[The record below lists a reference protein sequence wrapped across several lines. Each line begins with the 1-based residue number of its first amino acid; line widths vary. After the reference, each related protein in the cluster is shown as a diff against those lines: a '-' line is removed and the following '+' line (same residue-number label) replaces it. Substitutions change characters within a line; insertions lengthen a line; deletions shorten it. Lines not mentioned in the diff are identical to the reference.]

1 MRGLYSLLLRIL
13 SPLLLGW
20 MALRA
25 RRAGGRWSVLGAARF
40 GRYGQAAGEPGAVWV
55 HAVSLGETRA
65 AHPLIR
71 ALLDRGHRVLLTHLT
86 ATGRAE
92 GGRVYAAELAD
103 GRLRQAWLP
112 YDFPGA
118 TRRFMRHHRPAVG
131 VLIEREVWPNLVHA
145 AGRAGVPLVL
155 ASARM
160 SEASLRVTLRL
171 GALLRP
177 AYGALTRTYAQSLAD
192 ARRLERAGARQVAVS
207 GNFKFDLRPDRERM
221 ARGAGFAARL
231 DRRIVAIASTREG
244 EDAPFVEAIRREIGQ
259 RRVRGD
265 DACPRPLFIL
275 VPRHPERFE
284 TAAGLLRAAGLS
296 FVRRS
301 RLLEL
306 GDDSSSAVDACRD
319 ADVLLGDTLGEMAW
333 YYACAQVAVVG
344 GSFAPLGG
352 QNFIEASAQ
361 GKPVLVGPHTAH
373 FEQAV
378 GDALDAGAIARAA
391 DPDQAVRQA
400 LRWLDDP
407 AALHRM
413 GEAAGDWVRRHAG
426 AVARVVD
433 GIETLLASAPGL
445 AMLRCLSTSPLAS
458 GSDSSGTEQS
468 AGTASRP
475 DSSSR

>member
-40 GRYGQAAGEPGAVWV
+40 GRYGRAASDPGAIWV

-92 GGRVYAAELAD
+92 GRRVYAAELAD
-103 GRLRQAWLP
+103 GRLRQDWLP

-160 SEASLRVTLRL
+160 SAASLRVTLRL

-207 GNFKFDLRPDRERM
+207 GNFKFDLRLDREPM
-221 ARGAGFAARL
+221 DRGAGFAARL
-231 DRRIVAIASTREG
+231 GRRIVVIASTREG
-244 EDAPFVEAIRREIGQ
+244 EDAPFVEAIRRELEQ
-259 RRVRGD
+259 RRARSD
-265 DACPRPLFIL
+265 DSDRPLLFIL
-275 VPRHPERFE
+275 VPRHPERFD
-284 TAAGLLRAAGLS
+284 AAAALLRAAGLS
-296 FVRRS
+296 HVRRS

-306 GDDSSSAVDACRD
+306 GGDGSTAVEACRD
-319 ADVLLGDTLGEMAW
+319 AAVILGDTLGEMAW
-333 YYACAQVAVVG
+333 YYACAQVAIVG

-361 GKPVLVGPHTAH
+361 GRPVLVGPHTAH

-378 GDALDAGAIARAA
+378 GDALAAGAIARAA
-391 DPDQAVRQA
+391 DPAQAVRQA

-407 AALHRM
+407 AGLNRM
-413 GEAAGDWVRRHAG
+413 GEAARDWVRQHAG

-433 GIETLLASAPGL
+433 GIEDLLARTPRRPPG
-445 AMLRCLSTSPLAS
+445 T
-458 GSDSSGTEQS
+458 
-468 AGTASRP
+468 
-475 DSSSR
+475 

>member
-1 MRGLYSLLLRIL
+1 MRALYSLLLRIL
-13 SPLLLGW
+13 SPLLLAW

-40 GRYGQAAGEPGAVWV
+40 GCYPGAARDPGAVWV

-86 ATGRAE
+86 ATGWAE

-118 TRRFMRHHRPAVG
+118 ARRFLRHYRPAVG

-145 AGRAGVPLVL
+145 AARAEVPLVL

-160 SEASLRVTLRL
+160 SAASLRVTLRL

-207 GNFKFDLRPDRERM
+207 GNFKFDLRLDRERM
-221 ARGAGFAARL
+221 DRGADFAARL
-231 DRRIVAIASTREG
+231 GRRIVVIASTREG
-244 EDAPFVEAIRREIGQ
+244 EDAPFVEAIRREIEQ
-259 RRVRGD
+259 RRARGED
-265 DACPRPLFIL
+265 CGRPLLFIL

-284 TAAGLLRAAGLS
+284 AAAGLLRAAGLPH
-296 FVRRS
+296 VRRS

-306 GDDSSSAVDACRD
+306 GDGGSTAVEACRD
-319 ADVLLGDTLGEMAW
+319 AAVILGDTLGEMAW
-333 YYACAQVAVVG
+333 YYACAQVAIVG

-361 GKPVLVGPHTAH
+361 GRPVLVGPHTAH

-378 GDALDAGAIARAA
+378 ADALAAGAIARAA
-391 DPDQAVRQA
+391 DPAQAVRQA

-407 AALHRM
+407 AALHRV
-413 GEAAGDWVRRHAG
+413 GEAARDWVRQHAG
-426 AVARVVD
+426 AVTRVVD
-433 GIETLLASAPGL
+433 GIEDLLARPPRRPPG
-445 AMLRCLSTSPLAS
+445 A
-458 GSDSSGTEQS
+458 
-468 AGTASRP
+468 
-475 DSSSR
+475 

>member
-1 MRGLYSLLLRIL
+1 MRSLYSLLLRIL

-40 GRYGQAAGEPGAVWV
+40 GRYGRAGDDSGAVWV

-92 GGRVYAAELAD
+92 GERAYAAELAD
-103 GRLRQAWLP
+103 GRLRQDWLP

-145 AGRAGVPLVL
+145 AVESGVPLVL

-160 SEASLRVTLRL
+160 SASSLRGTLRL

-207 GNFKFDLRPDRERM
+207 GNFKFDLPLDRERM
-221 ARGAGFAARL
+221 ARGEGFAARL
-231 DRRIVAIASTREG
+231 GRRIVVIASTREG
-244 EDAPFVEAIRREIGQ
+244 EDAPFIEAIRQQVGL
-259 RRVRGD
+259 RRARGD
-265 DACPRPLFIL
+265 DSGPPLLFVL

-284 TAAGLLRAAGLS
+284 AAAGLLRAAGLAH
-296 FVRRS
+296 VRRS
-301 RLLEL
+301 CLLEL
-306 GDDSSSAVDACRD
+306 GDDSSPAVEACRD
-319 ADVLLGDTLGEMAW
+319 ADVVLGDTLGEMAW
-333 YYACAQVAVVG
+333 YYACAQVAIVG

-361 GKPVLVGPHTAH
+361 GRPVLVGPHTAH

-378 GDALDAGAIARAA
+378 GDALAAGAIARAA

-407 AALHRM
+407 AGLHRM
-413 GEAAGDWVRRHAG
+413 GEAARDWVRQHAG

-433 GIETLLASAPGL
+433 GIETLLAQGARRPPG
-445 AMLRCLSTSPLAS
+445 A
-458 GSDSSGTEQS
+458 
-468 AGTASRP
+468 
-475 DSSSR
+475 

>member
-1 MRGLYSLLLRIL
+1 MMRVLYSLLLVVL
-13 SPLLLGW
+13 SPVLLGW

-25 RRAGGRWSVLGAARF
+25 RRAGGRWSVLGAVRF
-40 GRYGQAAGEPGAVWV
+40 GRYGRTEAEPGAVWV

-92 GGRVYAAELAD
+92 GARAYAAELAD
-103 GRLRQAWLP
+103 GRLRQDWLP

-118 TRRFMRHHRPAVG
+118 ARRFMRHHRPAVG

-145 AGRAGVPLVL
+145 AARAGVPLVL

-160 SEASLRVTLRL
+160 SESSLRGTLRL

-177 AYGALTRTYAQSLAD
+177 AYGALTRTYAQSLTD
-192 ARRLERAGARQVAVS
+192 AWRLEQAGARQVAVS
-207 GNFKFDLRPDRERM
+207 GNFKFDLRLDHERM
-221 ARGAGFAARL
+221 TRGAGFAARL
-231 DRRIVAIASTREG
+231 DRRVVVIASTREG
-244 EDAPFVEAIRREIGQ
+244 EDAPFIEAIRLEIGQ

-265 DACPRPLFIL
+265 DSGPPLLFIL
-275 VPRHPERFE
+275 VPRHPQRFE
-284 TAAGLLRAAGLS
+284 AAAELLQAAGLPY
-296 FVRRS
+296 VRRS

-306 GDDSSSAVDACRD
+306 GDDSSPAVQACHDA
-319 ADVLLGDTLGEMAW
+319 VVILGDTLGEMAW
-333 YYACAQVAVVG
+333 YYACAQVAIVG

-361 GKPVLVGPHTAH
+361 GRPVLVGPHTEN

-378 GDALDAGAIARAA
+378 DDALAAGAIARAA

-400 LRWLDDP
+400 VRWLDDP
-407 AALHRM
+407 AGLHRM
-413 GEAAGDWVRRHAG
+413 GETARDWVRQHAG

-433 GIETLLASAPGL
+433 GIETLLRS
-445 AMLRCLSTSPLAS
+445 
-458 GSDSSGTEQS
+458 
-468 AGTASRP
+468 
-475 DSSSR
+475 

>member
-1 MRGLYSLLLRIL
+1 MMRILYSWLLRLL

-25 RRAGGRWSVLGAARF
+25 RRAGGKWSVLGAARF
-40 GRYGQAAGEPGAVWV
+40 GFYRQDEGDPGAVWI
-55 HAVSLGETRA
+55 HAVSLGEARA

-71 ALLDRGHRVLLTHLT
+71 LLLDRGHRVLLTHLT

-92 GGRVYAAELAD
+92 GQRVYAAELAS
-103 GRLRQAWLP
+103 GQLRQDWLP

-145 AGRAGVPLVL
+145 AVRARVPLVL

-177 AYGALTRTYAQSLAD
+177 AYGALSRTYAQSLAD
-192 ARRLERAGARQVAVS
+192 AGRLERAGARQVAVS
-207 GNFKFDLRPDRERM
+207 GNFKFDLWPDQERM
-221 ARGAGFAARL
+221 DRGAGFAARL
-231 DRRIVAIASTREG
+231 SRRIVVIASTREG
-244 EDAPFVEAIRREIGQ
+244 EDAPFVEAIRRELEQ
-259 RRVRGD
+259 RRTRGD
-265 DACPRPLFIL
+265 DSDRPLLFIL
-275 VPRHPERFE
+275 VPRHPERFD
-284 TAAGLLRAAGLS
+284 AAADLLRAAGLPH
-296 FVRRS
+296 VRRT

-306 GDDSSSAVDACRD
+306 GGDGSTAIEACRD
-319 ADVLLGDTLGEMAW
+319 VTVILGDTLGEMAW
-333 YYACAQVAVVG
+333 YYACAQVAIVG

-361 GKPVLVGPHTAH
+361 GRPVLVGPHTAN

-378 GDALDAGAIARAA
+378 GDALAAGAVARAA
-391 DPDQAVRQA
+391 DPAQAVRQA

-407 AALHRM
+407 AGLGRM
-413 GEAAGDWVRRHAG
+413 GEVARDWVRQHAG
-426 AVARVVD
+426 AVTRVAD
-433 GIETLLASAPGL
+433 GIEDLLARTPRQQPG
-445 AMLRCLSTSPLAS
+445 A
-458 GSDSSGTEQS
+458 
-468 AGTASRP
+468 
-475 DSSSR
+475 

>member
-1 MRGLYSLLLRIL
+1 MMRRLYSLLLYLL

-25 RRAGGRWSVLGAARF
+25 RRAGGRWAVLDAARF
-40 GRYGQAAGEPGAVWV
+40 GRYGRTRGESGAVWV

-65 AHPLIR
+65 AQPLIR

-86 ATGRAE
+86 ATGWAE
-92 GGRVYAAELAD
+92 GERAYAAERAD

-118 TRRFMRHHRPAVG
+118 TGRFMRHHRPAVG

-145 AGRAGVPLVL
+145 ALHAGVPLVL

-160 SEASLRVTLRL
+160 SDASLHRTLRL

-177 AYGALTRTYAQSLAD
+177 AYGALTRTYAQSLED

-207 GNFKFDLRPDRERM
+207 GNFKFDVQPDRGRM

-231 DRRIVAIASTREG
+231 ARRVVVIASTREG
-244 EDAPFVEAIRREIGQ
+244 EDAPFIEAICRATGQ
-259 RRVRGD
+259 RRARGD
-265 DACPRPLFIL
+265 DACPPLLFIL

-284 TAAGLLRAAGLS
+284 PAAGLLQAAGLAY
-296 FVRRS
+296 VRRS
-301 RLLEL
+301 HLLDL
-306 GDDSSSAVDACRD
+306 GDDSSTAIEACRD
-319 ADVLLGDTLGEMAW
+319 VAVMLGDTLGEMAW

-361 GKPVLVGPHTAH
+361 GRPVLVGPHTAH

-378 GDALDAGAIARAA
+378 NDALAAGAIARAA
-391 DPDQAVRQA
+391 DPAQAVRQA
-400 LRWLDDP
+400 LQWLDDP
-407 AALHRM
+407 AGLNRM
-413 GEAAGDWVRRHAG
+413 GEAARDWVRRHAG

-433 GIETLLASAPGL
+433 GVEALLLQAP
-445 AMLRCLSTSPLAS
+445 
-458 GSDSSGTEQS
+458 Q
-468 AGTASRP
+468 RP
-475 DSSSR
+475 PGG

>member
-13 SPLLLGW
+13 SPVLLGW

-40 GRYGQAAGEPGAVWV
+40 GRYGQVGGGPGAVWV

-65 AHPLIR
+65 AQPLIR

-92 GGRVYAAELAD
+92 GERAYAAELAD
-103 GRLRQAWLP
+103 GRLRQDWLP

-118 TRRFMRHHRPAVG
+118 TRRFMRHYRPAVG

-145 AGRAGVPLVL
+145 AGDAGVPLVL

-160 SEASLRVTLRL
+160 SESSLRATLRL
-171 GALLRP
+171 GAVLRP
-177 AYGALTRTYAQSLAD
+177 AYGALARTYAQSLPD
-192 ARRLERAGARQVAVS
+192 ARRLARAGARQVAVS
-207 GNFKFDLRPDRERM
+207 GNFKFDLQPDRERM
-221 ARGAGFAARL
+221 ARGASFAARL
-231 DRRIVAIASTREG
+231 DRRVVVIASTREG
-244 EDAPFVEAIRREIGQ
+244 EDALFIEAIRQQLGP
-259 RRVRGD
+259 RRPRGAAAD
-265 DACPRPLFIL
+265 QPLLFIL
-275 VPRHPERFE
+275 VPRHPQRFE
-284 TAAGLLRAAGLS
+284 AAAGLLATAGLS
-296 FVRRS
+296 HVRRS

-306 GDDSSSAVDACRD
+306 GDDSSTAVEACRN
-319 ADVLLGDTLGEMAW
+319 ADVVLGDTLGEMAW
-333 YYACAQVAVVG
+333 YYACAQVAIVG

-361 GKPVLVGPHTAH
+361 GRPVLVGPHTAH

-378 GDALDAGAIARAA
+378 GDALAAGAIARAA

-407 AALHRM
+407 ARLRAM
-413 GEAAGDWVRRHAG
+413 GEAARDWVRQHAG

-433 GIETLLASAPGL
+433 GIEALLKPV
-445 AMLRCLSTSPLAS
+445 
-458 GSDSSGTEQS
+458 
-468 AGTASRP
+468 ASRP
-475 DSSSR
+475 PES